1 MTKYKVMTPV
11 LQGGV
16 IVASGEI
23 ELDDKQALRLQ
34 ELGAIGEEI
43 PEESVPLEEMKLP
56 ALKVYAKDHNI
67 DLGEATK
74 REDVLAAIL
83 KAGESNGGVS

>member
-34 ELGAIGEEI
+34 ELGAIGEEV

-83 KAGESNGGVS
+83 KAGESDGGVS

>member
-1 MTKYKVMTPV
+1 MTKYKVLTPV

-83 KAGESNGGVS
+83 KAGESDGGVS

>member
-1 MTKYKVMTPV
+1 MTRYKVLTPV
-11 LQGGV
+11 LHGGV

-34 ELGAIGEEI
+34 ELSAIGEEV

-83 KAGESNGGVS
+83 KAGESDGGVS

>member
-1 MTKYKVMTPV
+1 MTRYKVLTPV

>member
-1 MTKYKVMTPV
+1 MTRYKVLTPV

-34 ELGAIGEEI
+34 ELGAIGEEV

-83 KAGESNGGVS
+83 KAGESDGGVS

>member
-1 MTKYKVMTPV
+1 MTRYKVLTPV

-83 KAGESNGGVS
+83 KAGESDGGVS